1 MTKKTIVITFA
12 LMETRKKDQKI
23 KKVRRQKA
31 DVEKGVDT
39 KKFCGVVKLKDD
51 PLTIQMRLRDEWQ

>member
-12 LMETRKKDQKI
+12 LMAKREKDPKI

-39 KKFCGVVKLKDD
+39 KKFCGVIKLKEN
-51 PLTIQMRLRDEWQ
+51 PLTIQMRLRDEWR